1 MIAQSCPRL
10 FNFDIHIT
18 IFGLIGE
25 FGYKRCLIV
34 EIRCLNMVFPPE
46 EIGMLLR
53 KDLICS
59 YKDFCGQAHQS
70 QIETHI

>member
-18 IFGLIGE
+18 IFVSIGE
-25 FGYKRCLIV
+25 FCYRRCLIV
-34 EIRCLNMVFPPE
+34 EIRSLNMVFPPE

-53 KDLICS
+53 NDLHLFAVIRIS
-59 YKDFCGQAHQS
+59 VDRPINLK
-70 QIETHI
+70 

>member
-53 KDLICS
+53 KDLHLFAVIRISVDRQS
-59 YKDFCGQAHQS
+59 Y
-70 QIETHI
+70 

>member
-1 MIAQSCPRL
+1 MIAQSWPWL

-53 KDLICS
+53 KDLHLFAVIRIS
-59 YKDFCGQAHQS
+59 VDRPINLK
-70 QIETHI
+70 

>member
-18 IFGLIGE
+18 IFGLIG
-25 FGYKRCLIV
+25 YKPCLIV

-53 KDLICS
+53 KDLHLFAVIRIS
-59 YKDFCGQAHQS
+59 MDRPINLK
-70 QIETHI
+70 